1 MGIKE
6 RLVTFLEHLKIGQ
19 KKFEVAAGLSNGFVN
34 NIGNGISTVSTNK
47 IRSAYPELNIDWLL
61 TGEGDMFNKAYVNI
75 VSEPPAPYG
84 KIEAGV
90 PVYDIDATAG
100 GNLDFSNQLPET
112 IKGYI
117 NLPNFKNCVA
127 FIMVKGDSMY
137 PRFKAGDLIGLE
149 PLIDMDIIQWG
160 QTYVVLTIDNQ
171 RLLKY
176 VRRGTKEDFIILRS
190 ENEKYDDMLLHRS
203 KIRKLFMAKGPVR
216 DDWQ

>member
-34 NIGNGISTVSTNK
+34 NIGNGISTISTNK

-61 TGEGDMFNKAYVNI
+61 TGEGDMFNTVSI
-75 VSEPPAPYG
+75 VKEPHEPYG
-84 KIEAGV
+84 KVNNGI

-100 GNLDFSNQLPET
+100 GGLDFSNQLPET

-117 NLPNFKNCVA
+117 NLPNFKNCIA

-149 PLIDMDIIQWG
+149 PLLDMDIIQWG
-160 QTYVVLTIDNQ
+160 QTYVVLTKDNQ

-176 VRRGTKEDFIILRS
+176 VRKGKDEKHLILRS
-190 ENEKYDDMLLHRS
+190 ENPKYDDMDLHKS
-203 KIRKLFMAKGPVR
+203 KVQKLFMAKGPVR